1 MSMLLGEYYKIT
13 NTGEERTVDL
23 IYVTTLLAYLNH
35 PNTGVFVGLL
45 ERLENEEKYMM
56 CAGVHK
62 AISKIEDFYDNRF
75 VEVASGNGMDFTE
88 PEEIEINISQDDY
101 QEVLDKVFEDIL
113 IEVYEKQIDGYQKSS
128 RERTGS
134 ED

>member
-1 MSMLLGEYYKIT
+1 MLLGGYYKIT

-35 PNTGVFVGLL
+35 PDTAVFVGLL
-45 ERLENEEKYMM
+45 DRLEDEEKYMM

-62 AISKIEDFYDNRF
+62 ALHTIEDFYEKRF
-75 VEVASGNGMDFTE
+75 VEAAEGNDLDLTE
-88 PEEIEINISQDDY
+88 PMDIEINISQEDH
-101 QEVLDKVFEDIL
+101 QAVVNKVFEDIL

-128 RERTGS
+128 RKRTGS
-134 ED
+134 KD